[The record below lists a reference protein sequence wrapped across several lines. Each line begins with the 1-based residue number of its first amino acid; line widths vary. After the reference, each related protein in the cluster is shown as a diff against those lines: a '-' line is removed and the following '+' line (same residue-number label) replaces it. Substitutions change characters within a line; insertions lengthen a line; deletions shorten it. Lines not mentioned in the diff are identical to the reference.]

1 MAEGAISETQA
12 TLWQYRA
19 VGVDGV
25 VVTGELNATGE
36 AQVIASLRQKK
47 LMPLD
52 VRHTSDGGVGRAGGS
67 WLQALRRTRFRPAD
81 ISDFTRKL
89 ATMLGAGL
97 DLDRA
102 LRFLGETAPS
112 DKMKALITQLRD
124 RVRDGASFADALEA
138 TGGVFSKLYVGL
150 VRAGEAGGA
159 LHDALERLADVLE
172 RERRLAA
179 TIQSAMIYP
188 TVLMI
193 ASIGSVVLLLT
204 HVLPQF
210 VPLFEENGV
219 ALPMMTRVVIA
230 AGDVLTHWGL
240 FMLIGVGVCVAAGRM
255 ALRRPDIRFRA
266 DHFLLRVPVI
276 GTLLR
281 HVMAAQLT
289 RTLGTLLQNGVSLVG
304 ALRITGGVIGNRSG
318 AQALTRATGVVRE
331 GGSLAVS
338 LERAD
343 VYPRE
348 MTHFLR
354 VGEETA
360 QLASIA
366 LRAAD
371 VHEEA
376 VRVTVQRLLAILV
389 PAITVIMGL
398 IVAGIVSALLLAMLS
413 LNDLA
418 H

>member
-1 MAEGAISETQA
+1 MSQSNASDMPGSV
-12 TLWQYRA
+12 WHYRA
-19 VGVDGV
+19 VNSEGV
-25 VVTGELNATGE
+25 VVTGERTAADE
-36 AQVIASLRQKK
+36 AQVLAFLRQKK
-47 LMPLD
+47 MMALE
-52 VRHTSDGGVGRAGGS
+52 VRPASKMGLNSTGS
-67 WLQALRRTRFRPAD
+67 SWFSVLRKARFRQSEIA
-81 ISDFTRKL
+81 DFTRKL

-102 LRFLGETAPS
+102 LKFLGETAPS
-112 DKMKALITQLRD
+112 DKIRTLITGLRD
-124 RVRDGASFADALEA
+124 RVRDGASFADSLENA
-138 TGGVFSKLYVGL
+138 GGVFSRLYVGL

-159 LHDALERLADVLE
+159 LYDALERLADLLE
-172 RERRLAA
+172 RERKLTT

-188 TVLMI
+188 TVLLV
-193 ASIGSVVLLLT
+193 ASTGSVALLLT

-219 ALPMMTRVVIA
+219 ALPVMTRIVIA
-230 AGDVLTHWGL
+230 AGDLLTHWGAVIL
-240 FMLIGVGVCVAAGRM
+240 LMIIAAVLGART
-255 ALRRPDIRFRA
+255 LLKRPEIR
-266 DHFLLRVPVI
+266 LRVDYALLKGPII

-281 HVMAAQLT
+281 NVMAAQLT
-289 RTLGTLLQNGVSLVG
+289 RTLGTLLHNGVPLVG
-304 ALRITGGVIGNRSG
+304 ALRIVGGVVGNRAG
-318 AQALTRATGVVRE
+318 AQALVKATSAVRE
-331 GGSLAVS
+331 GGSLALS
-338 LERAD
+338 LEKDAL
-343 VYPRE
+343 YPQE

-376 VRVTVQRLLAILV
+376 VRVTVQRLLAVLV
-389 PAITVIMGL
+389 PAITIIMGL
-398 IVAGIVSALLLAMLS
+398 VVAAIVSALLLAMLS